1 MRAHEQALVVAGTLG
16 TLAACA
22 LESPPEP
29 SEYHAAGAAEPGAAR
44 ALGRRRSG
52 SGGAVTH
59 GWPATFADPRLDALI
74 AEAILHNPDLLVA
87 AARVEAAAQYVEAA
101 ESKLYPQVDSLARGG
116 GEMSGDNSGLE
127 GGGIFVDWEPDL
139 WGRLRSARA
148 ATVRSYEASVA
159 DTEYARQSI
168 AALVAKSYFLAVEA
182 GLQQRLA
189 EDMLSAAEQLI
200 MLAEERQRIGRGDGY
215 EVALSRANAETFR
228 DSVLQLSL
236 AREQAQRAIEA
247 LVGRYP
253 SATVDIATELANV
266 AGPGSGRTAVGAARA
281 PARRHRSR
289 SARGGR
295 VLVGCRKPRL
305 RGCRRSR

>member
-1 MRAHEQALVVAGTLG
+1 M
-16 TLAACA
+16 
-22 LESPPEP
+22 
-29 SEYHAAGAAEPGAAR
+29 
-44 ALGRRRSG
+44 
-52 SGGAVTH
+52 
-59 GWPATFADPRLDALI
+59 
-74 AEAILHNPDLLVA
+74 A

-101 ESKLYPQVDSLARGG
+101 ESKLYPQVDFLARGG

-127 GGGIFVDWEPDL
+127 GGGIFVGWEPDL

-148 ATVRSYEASVA
+148 ASERSYEQVIA

-200 MLAEERQRIGRGDGY
+200 MLAEERRRVGRGDSY

-228 DSVLQLSL
+228 DSVLQLSFS
-236 AREQAQRAIEA
+236 REQAQRAIEA

-266 AGPGSGRTAVGAARA
+266 AGPGSGRIAVGAARA

-295 VLVGCRKPRL
+295 V
-305 RGCRRSR
+305 